1 MQVFYRKSTNP
12 YFNIAAEEYFIKNTY
27 EDIFMLWINE
37 PSIIIGKHQHAYSE
51 INYSFVKENK
61 IPVIRRISG
70 GGAVY
75 HDLGNI
81 NFSFIQHIENNN
93 KVNFNRFT
101 SIIINMLQDNGIYA
115 SIGKRNSIFIG
126 DKKISGHAEHL
137 FKDKILHH
145 GTLLFD
151 TNLEILEKSLNPKR
165 KYSTK
170 ALESVRSEVCNILPY
185 LEKKISITN
194 FVIIIKNWFLNHF
207 DGSTEYMI
215 TDNDILQIEQLV
227 ENKYQQWDWNYGY
240 SPSYSFDI
248 QIFRHQIKIIVKN
261 GCFSDF
267 QTEDPRIKHF
277 MEQLLGKAHKEEI
290 VKEVAEKNKSFLFQ
304 NNIEPDGFVFCF
316 FHV

>member
-12 YFNIAAEEYFIKNTY
+12 YFNIAAEEYFIKNSR
-27 EDIFMLWINE
+27 EDICMLWINE
-37 PSIIIGKHQHAYSE
+37 PSIIIGKHQNAYSE

-93 KVNFNRFT
+93 KVNFNQFT
-101 SIIINMLQDNGIYA
+101 SIIINMLRDTGINA

-151 TNLEILEKSLNPKR
+151 TNLEILNNSLNPTK

-185 LEKKISITN
+185 LEKEISITE
-194 FVIIIKNWFLNHF
+194 FAIIIKNWLLNHF
-207 DGSTEYMI
+207 IECKEYII
-215 TDNDILQIEQLV
+215 TDNDIIQIEQLV
-227 ENKYQQWDWNYGY
+227 ENKYQKWDWNYGY

-248 QIFRHQIKIIVKN
+248 QIFIHPVTVVVIN

-267 QTEDPRIKHF
+267 KTEDSQIKHF
-277 MEQLLGKAHKEEI
+277 LEQLLGKAHKEEI

-304 NNIEPDGFVFCF
+304 NSIEPEGFVFCF